1 MTAAQMLERTSK
13 HFLEI
18 VRTKKLTPAQSR
30 MYRQMYH
37 ELQMLLCAV
46 EEKNFRSDS
55 HEEFAI
61 QLR

>member
-30 MYRQMYH
+30 MYQQMYH
-37 ELQMLLCAV
+37 ELQLLCSV

>member
-1 MTAAQMLERTSK
+1 MTAEQMLEQTSK

-37 ELQMLLCAV
+37 ELQLLLCSV
-46 EEKNFRSDS
+46 EEKDWSDS

>member
-37 ELQMLLCAV
+37 ELQLRGCV
-46 EEKNFRSDS
+46 GEEKDWSDS
-55 HEEFAI
+55 REEFAI
-61 QLR
+61 LLHR